1 MLNLNI
7 NEKRTLDFEV
17 QLSGVNSEQLKG
29 SLRFE
34 INNIEYGFPAEF
46 KSESILVNVPPL
58 SSIISDSLKEGTTL
72 KANLEVNANG
82 FYLTPWSGE
91 FVISNPIKMEAKIRG
106 EDMSET
112 PKVVTKLVSEEDKID
127 IPEDDLETTIK
138 NKLSEAYKKEKVV
151 KPKSKPRNIPKKK
164 SGLNNITEEQIY
176 KYMNYMGTK
185 DKKIQ
190 NILYEKSK
198 ELCGTDDLKD
208 IFKGVYKLLKRR

>member
-151 KPKSKPRNIPKKK
+151 KPKSKPKKK

-190 NILYEKSK
+190 NESSL
-198 ELCGTDDLKD
+198 
-208 IFKGVYKLLKRR
+208 